1 MITYTPEQ
9 LAEACHGCLTKNNDS
24 VVTRM
29 LIDSRSVY
37 DASESLFFAL
47 KGNRHD
53 GHQFLKQLAEKGIR
67 NFVVKKGKIPKDVAS
82 RANWIEVEDPVRAL
96 QKIGAFHR
104 SRFQIPVLGITG
116 SNGKTIVKEWI
127 TQMMGSDV
135 FIARSPRSYN
145 SQIGVPFSVWHL
157 NDMSELGIF
166 EAGISLPG
174 EMRYLQE
181 IIQPT
186 IGLFT
191 TLGQAHQENFS
202 SLEDK
207 LKEKLLLFENV
218 STIFYDCDQVLVDEM
233 MMSMFSDKELLTWG
247 RSEKAFLQL
256 LSEDE
261 VNEKKHLMLKWG
273 TDTFEVVIP
282 FSDQVSVENALPLIL
297 FMLHWGYKPG
307 VIIER
312 LPGLVPVAMRMEQ
325 KEGINNNLIINDTY
339 NADFTS
345 LEVALDFLVQQSRK
359 KEVKRTV
366 ILSDLLQTG
375 IPDNELYPLVGTLIK
390 EKQIDRFVGV
400 GPAMVRYA
408 SRFEVPVSSFY
419 ETTEEMLEALS
430 SFHFRG
436 EAILVKG
443 SRKYSFERIVQRLEL
458 QRHATVM
465 EINLDAL
472 VHNLNRYRRLLGPDT
487 RLLAMVKAFSY
498 GSGSYEIAAAL
509 QYQNVDYLGVA
520 FADEGIELRR
530 AGIAT
535 PIIVMNPEEKSF
547 LQMLEHNLEPEIY
560 SFNVLEDFNSAVQAE
575 ASQAVPVHIKLDTG
589 MNRMGFPES
598 AVDELIIRLKQMPS
612 LKIKSVFSHLAGS
625 DEEIHD
631 AFTLQQIRRF
641 EEICK
646 RLKSGLGVGFWMH
659 ILNSAGIE
667 RFPEARFDMA
677 RLGIGLYG
685 IGTGKIE
692 DLRNVVTLKSYI
704 SQIKPVSANETV
716 GYGRAGELKRNGLI
730 GVVPIG
736 YADGLNRHLSNRR
749 GKMMIN
755 GRLAPIVGSVCMDM
769 CMVDLTDI
777 PAEEGD
783 EVIVFGDEYP
793 LTNLAKQLDT
803 IPYEILTSIS
813 RRVTR
818 VYYKE

>member
-9 LAEACHGCLTKNNDS
+9 LTEACSGKLTKNQD
-24 VVTRM
+24 TEIAR
-29 LIDSRSVY
+29 LIIDSRSVY

-47 KGNRHD
+47 TGNKHD
-53 GHQFLKQLAEKGIR
+53 GHQFLHQLLSKGVR
-67 NFVVKKGKIPKDVAS
+67 SFVVRSGKIPADILSK
-82 RANWIEVEDPVRAL
+82 ANWIEVDDPVRAL
-96 QKIGAFHR
+96 QKIGAWHR
-104 SRFQIPVLGITG
+104 SNFQIPVLGITG

-127 TQMMGSDV
+127 TQMMGSEV

-145 SQIGVPFSVWHL
+145 SQIGVPVSVWHL
-157 NDMSELGIF
+157 NETSRLGIF
-166 EAGISLPG
+166 EAGISYPG
-174 EMRYLQE
+174 EMKYLQE

-186 IGLFT
+186 VGLFT

-202 SLEDK
+202 SLE
-207 LKEKLLLFENV
+207 EKLREKLVLFRDA
-218 STIFYDCDQVLVDEM
+218 STVLYDCDQVLVDEM
-233 MMSMFSDKELLTWG
+233 MTALYPDKELLTWG
-247 RSEKAFLQL
+247 RSEKATLQL

-261 VNEKKHLMLKWG
+261 VNDRKHLMLQWG
-273 TDTFEVVIP
+273 VDTFEVVIP
-282 FSDQVSVENALPLIL
+282 FTDQVSVENTLPVVL
-297 FMLHWGYKPG
+297 FMLYQG
-307 VIIER
+307 VQPEQIIEKIG
-312 LPGLVPVAMRMEQ
+312 GLVPVAMRMEQ
-325 KEGINNNLIINDTY
+325 KEGVNNNLLINDTY

-359 KEVKRTV
+359 KGVTRTV
-366 ILSDLLQTG
+366 VLSDLLQTG
-375 IPDNELYPLVGTLIK
+375 IPDHELYPLVATLVK
-390 EKQIDRFVGV
+390 EKQIDRFIGV
-400 GPAMVRYA
+400 GPAMVRF
-408 SRFEVPVSSFY
+408 SSCFEVPSAFY
-419 ETTEEMLEALS
+419 ETTEEVLEALS

-436 EAILVKG
+436 AAILVKG
-443 SRKYSFERIVQRLEL
+443 SRKFSFERIVSRLEL

-472 VHNLNRYRRLLGPDT
+472 VHNLNRYRRQLAPDT
-487 RLLAMVKAFSY
+487 KLLAMVKAFSY

-547 LQMLEHNLEPEIY
+547 LQMLDYNLEPEIY
-560 SFNVLEDFNSAVQAE
+560 GFNILDSFNEIVRAE
-575 ASQAVPVHIKLDTG
+575 ASEVVPVHIKIDTG
-589 MNRMGFPES
+589 MNRMGFLES
-598 AVDELIIRLKQMPS
+598 EIDALVARLQQMPS
-612 LKIKSVFSHLAGS
+612 IRIKSVFSHLAGS
-625 DEEIHD
+625 DDKSHD
-631 AFTLQQIRRF
+631 GFTLQQIRRF
-641 EEICK
+641 EAVCK
-646 RLKSGLGVGFWMH
+646 KLKASLNTDFLMH

-685 IGTGKIE
+685 FGPGNIE

-704 SQIKPVSANETV
+704 SHIKPVAGYETV
-716 GYGRAGELKRNGLI
+716 GYNRAGTLKRDGLI
-730 GVVPIG
+730 GVVPVG
-736 YADGLNRHLSNRR
+736 YADGLNRHLSNGR
-749 GKMMIN
+749 GKMMVN
-755 GRLAPIVGSVCMDM
+755 GRLAPIVGNICMDM

-777 PAEEGD
+777 QADEGD
-783 EVIVFGDEYP
+783 EVIVFGDDYP

>member
-9 LAEACHGCLTKNNDS
+9 LAGACQGRLTKNVDL
-24 VVTRM
+24 VVARL
-29 LIDSRSVY
+29 LIDSRLVY
-37 DASESLFFAL
+37 DASESLFIAL
-47 KGNRHD
+47 KGNKHD
-53 GHQFLKQLAEKGIR
+53 GHQFLQQLVGKGVR
-67 NFVVKKGKIPKDVAS
+67 NFVVKCGAIPNGLTS
-82 RANWIEVEDPVRAL
+82 EANWIEVDDPAKAL

-104 SRFQIPVLGITG
+104 SGFQIPVLGITG

-145 SQIGVPFSVWHL
+145 SQIGVPVSVWHL
-157 NDMSELGIF
+157 NHTSQLGIF

-174 EMRYLQE
+174 EMRYLQD

-202 SLEDK
+202 SLE
-207 LKEKLLLFENV
+207 EKLNEKLVLFKNV
-218 STIFYDCDQVLVDEM
+218 STILYDCDQILVDEM
-233 MMSMFSDKELLTWG
+233 MMSLFPDKELLTWG
-247 RSEKAFLQL
+247 RSEKATLQL

-261 VNEKKHLMLKWG
+261 INEKKHLMLKWG
-273 TDTFEVVIP
+273 IDIFEVVIP
-282 FSDQVSVENALPLIL
+282 FSDQVSVENALPLVL
-297 FMLHWGYKPG
+297 FMLHWGYQPG
-307 VIIER
+307 DIIEK
-312 LPGLVPVAMRMEQ
+312 LAGLVPVAMRMEQ
-325 KEGINNNLIINDTY
+325 KEGINDNLVINDTY

-359 KEVKRTV
+359 KGIKRTV

-375 IPDNELYPLVGTLIK
+375 IPDRELYPLVATLIN

-419 ETTEEMLEALS
+419 ETTEEMLDALS

-443 SRKYSFERIVQRLEL
+443 SRKYCFERIVQRLEL

-487 RLLAMVKAFSY
+487 QLLAMVKAFSY

-547 LQMLEHNLEPEIY
+547 LQMLDHNLEPEIY
-560 SFNVLEDFNSAVQAE
+560 GFNVLEDFNSVVQAG
-575 ASQAVPVHIKLDTG
+575 ASDVVPIHVKVDTG
-589 MNRMGFPES
+589 MNRMGFLES
-598 AVDELIIRLKQMPS
+598 EIDELAVRLKMMPS

-625 DEEIHD
+625 DDETHD
-631 AFTLQQIRRF
+631 SFTLQQIKVF
-641 EEICK
+641 EQICK
-646 RLKSGLGVGFWMH
+646 RLKRKLNTDFRMH

-667 RFPEARFDMA
+667 RFPNARFDMA

-685 IGTGKIE
+685 FGTGKIE

-704 SQIKPVSANETV
+704 SHIKPVAGYETV
-716 GYGRAGELKRNGLI
+716 GYGRAGMLQRDGLI
-730 GVVPIG
+730 GVVPVG
-736 YADGLNRHLSNRR
+736 YADGLNRHLSTRR

-777 PAEEGD
+777 QAEEGD
-783 EVIVFGDEYP
+783 EVIVFGDDYP
-793 LTNLAKQLDT
+793 LTNMAKQLDT